1 MVEVFPNP
9 ATNQLQIV
17 NSGLP
22 IYEIR
27 IINVNGNEVFQ
38 CEEGFNDNKT
48 FDISCLLPGLYLII
62 LKNEKGTIRKK
73 IVIQK

>member
-1 MVEVFPNP
+1 MIEVFPNP
-9 ATNQLQIV
+9 ATNELQIF

-27 IINVNGNEVFQ
+27 IINVNGKEVFH

-48 FDISCLLPGLYLII
+48 IDISCLLPGVHLLI

>member
-27 IINVNGNEVFQ
+27 IINVNGNDVFQ
-38 CEEGFNDNKT
+38 CEEGLNDNKT
-48 FDISCLLPGLYLII
+48 IDISCLLPGPYLII